1 MSLSANIEG
10 NDVSL
15 NELTSEIIDCAMTVH
30 SELGP
35 GLLEKV
41 YETCLVQELKS
52 KGLKVKSQVPL
63 PVIYKGKPLEAVYR
77 VDLMVEEKIILEVKT
92 VESIQ
97 PIHKAQLLTYLKLSN
112 NCLGLLLN
120 FNSVHLKDSIKRVIN

>member
-1 MSLSANIEG
+1 M
-10 NDVSL
+10 